1 VSSTDPQTV
10 TRLLHRWRQGDSKA
24 LYRLMPVVYNELH
37 RIASRLMRG
46 ERPGHTLQ
54 ATALV
59 HEAYGRLVGGQVAV
73 VDRVHFMSLA
83 ARVMRRILVDHAR
96 GRRRDKRGGGAVP
109 VTLVELEAVSPGSL
123 DRLLDIDDALGRL
136 EAMDRRKHQALEMS
150 VFGGMTQ
157 AEIAEALAVSVPT
170 IERDLRMARAWL
182 RTELGG
188 AVGWSRAVVR
198 SGRLPAARTR
208 DS

>member
-1 VSSTDPQTV
+1 VSSSDPQTV
-10 TRLLHRWRQGDSKA
+10 TRLLHRWRQGDSEA
-24 LYRLMPVVYNELH
+24 LDRLMPVVYDELH

-59 HEAYGRLVGGQVAV
+59 HEAYARLVGGDVAV

-96 GRRRDKRGGGAVP
+96 GRRREKRGGGAVP

-157 AEIAEALAVSVPT
+157 AEIAAALDVSVPT

-182 RTELGG
+182 RTELAG
-188 AVGWSRAVVR
+188 AAG
-198 SGRLPAARTR
+198 
-208 DS
+208 

>member
-1 VSSTDPQTV
+1 MSSSDPQTV
-10 TRLLHRWRQGDSKA
+10 TQLLHAWRQGDREA
-24 LYRLMPVVYNELH
+24 LDRLMPIVYDQLH

-46 ERPGHTLQ
+46 ERSGHTLQ

-59 HEAYGRLVGGQVAV
+59 HEAYARLVGGDVSV

-96 GRRRDKRGGGAVP
+96 GRLREKRGGGAVA
-109 VTLVELEAVSPGSL
+109 VTLTELEAVSSGSL
-123 DRLLDIDDALGRL
+123 DRLIDIDEALGRL
-136 EAMDRRKHQALEMS
+136 EAADPRKQQALEMS

-182 RTELGG
+182 RSELGG
-188 AVGWSRAVVR
+188 T
-198 SGRLPAARTR
+198 P
-208 DS
+208 